1 MEYTTTSW
9 SDGHTAVL
17 AAQVRALVPA
27 FKPRSTGGVRLLADG
42 GFISAPSGPP
52 LID

>member
-1 MEYTTTSW
+1 MENTMTIPVHGYC
-9 SDGHTAVL
+9 AV
-17 AAQVRALVPA
+17 AALQVRVLVPA

-42 GFISAPSGPP
+42 GFLIAPSGPP

>member
-1 MEYTTTSW
+1 MEKMSTTPVH
-9 SDGHTAVL
+9 DYCVV
-17 AAQVRALVPA
+17 AALQVNVLVPA

-42 GFISAPSGPP
+42 GFIIAPSGPP